1 MNDLATPSRPR
12 VATLGTR
19 LRRYRLPLAV
29 AAALSL
35 LAATGFALWGGEI
48 GPPPVSVVAERGD
61 VEETVTALG
70 NLQPRDYVDVGAQVS
85 GQLKTIAVEIGDTV
99 KQGDLLAEIDARVQQ
114 AKVEASRAQL
124 QNLKAQLVERQ
135 AQLELSR
142 QQYQRQH
149 NLREEDATSED
160 AYQVAKATLRAG
172 EAQIEALKA
181 QIQQTESTIRG
192 DETTLGY
199 TKIYAPM
206 NGTVVQLLAKQGQ
219 TLNANQTAPII
230 LRIADLSTMTVWTQV
245 SEADVAKLR
254 IGMDAYFTTL
264 GDSRRRWTGK
274 LRQILPTP
282 EVLNNVVLYTALF
295 EVDNPRGDLMTQ
307 MSAQVFFVAAAAHDV
322 VTVPV
327 TALKPL
333 KPRERSYQ
341 VTVVDERG
349 REQLREV
356 NVGVTNRVTAE
367 ILAGLE
373 PGERVLTHELTAAP
387 SSSSQPG
394 RRPGG
399 GLRGFR

>member
-1 MNDLATPSRPR
+1 MTDKTTPSRPR
-12 VATLGTR
+12 SAALGTR
-19 LRRYRLPLAV
+19 LRRFRLPLA

-35 LAATGFALWGGEI
+35 LAAAGFAFWGG
-48 GPPPVSVVAERGD
+48 GDAAPPVTALSERGD
-61 VEETVTALG
+61 IEETVTALG

-85 GQLKTIAVEIGDTV
+85 GQLKSIEVEIGDAV

-142 QQYQRQH
+142 QQYQRQR
-149 NLREEDATSED
+149 NLRQEDATSED
-160 AYQVAKATLRAG
+160 AYQVAKAALRAG

-181 QIQQTESTIRG
+181 QIRQTESTIRG

-219 TLNANQTAPII
+219 TLNANQTAPVI

-295 EVDNPRGDLMTQ
+295 EVENPHGELMTQ
-307 MSAQVFFVAAAAHDV
+307 MSAQVFFVAAAARDV
-322 VTVPV
+322 VMVPV
-327 TALKPL
+327 TALQPL
-333 KPRERSYQ
+333 QPRERRYR

-349 REQLREV
+349 RRQEREV
-356 NVGVTNRVTAE
+356 KVGVTNRVNAE
-367 ILAGLE
+367 IVEGLE

-387 SSSSQPG
+387 AQSQQA

-399 GLRGFR
+399 GLRGLR